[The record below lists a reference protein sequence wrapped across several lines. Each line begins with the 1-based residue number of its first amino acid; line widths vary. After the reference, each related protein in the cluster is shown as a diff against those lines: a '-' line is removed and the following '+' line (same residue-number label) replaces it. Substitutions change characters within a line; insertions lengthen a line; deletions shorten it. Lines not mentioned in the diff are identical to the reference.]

1 MPAPLLLLLTVLLGA
16 PLTARADDVIV
27 LLEAGSCP
35 SCKLADADLTHA
47 ELRDANLKGAQLQ
60 RANLSRAR
68 LDGADLSG
76 SDLSFTSLQGAS
88 LRRANLRGANLYGTD
103 LRDADLSGV
112 QLDANALEMAHW
124 SGATGLPAKAQSH
137 AALHNA
143 GVTAAEGGRW
153 QAAEEL
159 FGKAI
164 ARKPDTAESW
174 IARGISREKLGKR
187 QLAMQDFSYAGSL
200 YETQGDMQKAE
211 QLKAAAAALEER
223 IIKPEGGNGAG
234 SAVLN
239 TLISTTKAL
248 IPLASKLFMPAL
260 GL

>member
-16 PLTARADDVIV
+16 PLTARADDVIA

-47 ELRDANLKGAQLQ
+47 ELRDANLKSAQLQ

-88 LRRANLRGANLYGTD
+88 LRGANLRGANLYGTD

-124 SGATGLPAKAQSH
+124 SGATGLPANAQSH

-164 ARKPDTAESW
+164 ARKPVTAESW

-187 QLAMQDFSYAGSL
+187 QLAIQDFSYAGSL
-200 YETQGDMQKAE
+200 YETKGDIQTAE
-211 QLKAAAAALEER
+211 QLKEAAAALKER
-223 IIKPEGGNGAG
+223 ITKPEGGNGAG

>member
-88 LRRANLRGANLYGTD
+88 LRGANLRGANLYGTD

-153 QAAEEL
+153 KTAEQL
-159 FGKAI
+159 FAKAI
-164 ARKPDTAESW
+164 ARQPDTAESW

-200 YETQGDMQKAE
+200 YETEGDTQTAK
-211 QLKAAAAALEER
+211 QLKEAAAALEER
-223 IIKPEGGNGAG
+223 ITKPEGGNGAG

-239 TLISTTKAL
+239 TLISTSKAL

>member
-16 PLTARADDVIV
+16 PLTARADEVIK

-47 ELRDANLKGAQLQ
+47 ELRNANLKGAQLR

-88 LRRANLRGANLYGTD
+88 LKGADLRGANLYGTD
-103 LRDADLSGV
+103 LQDADLSGV

-124 SGATGLPAKAQSH
+124 SGATDLPAKAYSH

-153 QAAEEL
+153 QEAEKL
-159 FGKAI
+159 FAQAI
-164 ARKPDTAESW
+164 ARKPDRAESW

-187 QLAMQDFSYAGSL
+187 QLAMQDFSYAGRL
-200 YETQGDMQKAE
+200 FETEGDIQTAE
-211 QLKAAAAALEER
+211 QLKEAAAALKER
-223 IIKPEGGNGAG
+223 ITKPEGGNGAG
-234 SAVLN
+234 STVLN
-239 TLISTTKAL
+239 TLISTSKAL

>member
-27 LLEAGSCP
+27 LLEARSCP
-35 SCKLADADLTHA
+35 SCKLADTDLTHA
-47 ELRDANLKGAQLQ
+47 ELRDANLKGAQLR

-88 LRRANLRGANLYGTD
+88 LRGANLRGANLYGTD

-153 QAAEEL
+153 QEAEEL

-200 YETQGDMQKAE
+200 YETEGDIQTAE
-211 QLKAAAAALEER
+211 QLKEAAAALEER
-223 IIKPEGGNGAG
+223 ITKPEGGNGVG

-239 TLISTTKAL
+239 TLISTSKAL

>member
-47 ELRDANLKGAQLQ
+47 ELSNANLKGAQLQ

-76 SDLSFTSLQGAS
+76 SDLIFTSLQGAS
-88 LRRANLRGANLYGTD
+88 LRGANLRGANLYGTD

-124 SGATGLPAKAQSH
+124 SGATGLPAQAQSH

-153 QAAEEL
+153 QEAEEL

-187 QLAMQDFSYAGSL
+187 QLAMQDFSYADSL
-200 YETQGDMQKAE
+200 YETDGDIQTAE
-211 QLKAAAAALEER
+211 QLKAAAAALQEC
-223 IIKPEGGNGAG
+223 ITKPEGGNGAG
-234 SAVLN
+234 SKDQ
-239 TLISTTKAL
+239 ISD
-248 IPLASKLFMPAL
+248 
-260 GL
+260 